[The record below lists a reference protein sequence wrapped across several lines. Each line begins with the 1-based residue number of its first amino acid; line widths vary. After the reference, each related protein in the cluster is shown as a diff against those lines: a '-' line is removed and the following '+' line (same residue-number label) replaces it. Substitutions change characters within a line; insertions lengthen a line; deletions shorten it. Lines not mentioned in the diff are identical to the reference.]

1 MKQKMTL
8 TYRATLLLLILGLS
22 LLGACGQEAATVP
35 APATATTETAA
46 VSPLPTATTEAA
58 SEPVAEPT
66 LVPTPNL
73 TPSPGLGIVRG
84 TLTIGGALAQ
94 NETLYLAPIV
104 LTGESMS
111 IAGLDT
117 NTAPRTE
124 TDATGAF
131 AFLDVPPGD
140 YALAA
145 VGPLGPVIV
154 PGPDGDEVTTTVQAG
169 ETSDLGDIAAPPF
182 H

>member
-1 MKQKMTL
+1 MRL
-8 TYRATLLLLILGLS
+8 TYRTTLLLLILGL
-22 LLGACGQEAATVP
+22 LFLGACGQDVATAP
-35 APATATTETAA
+35 APATATTETETES
-46 VSPLPTATTEAA
+46 VSPLPTPTTQPA
-58 SEPVAEPT
+58 SEPVVESTPAA
-66 LVPTPNL
+66 TPNL

-145 VGPLGPVIV
+145 VGPVGPVIV